1 MIFSLDKPFTTP
13 ATPDT
18 SLFTYDES
26 SGYYYDI
33 STNLYY
39 DATSQYFYN
48 SEINQFMY
56 WDQLKTTYVLA
67 PASSDNG
74 NGHSA
79 AASAHQVSLLST
91 TQSNCSNVLL

>member
-1 MIFSLDKPFTTP
+1 MDQPFTTP

-18 SLFTYDES
+18 ASFTFDES
-26 SGYYYDI
+26 SGYYYDS

-39 DATSQYFYN
+39 DASSQYFYN

-56 WDQLKTTYVLA
+56 WDPLKTTYVLA

-79 AASAHQVSLLST
+79 AAKAHQVSRLT
-91 TQSNCSNVLL
+91 IAQGNYCNVHL